1 MFSNFEGF
9 RKRPVVTYS
18 RKARILKPE
27 TPKADLPS
35 PPYDSSPPVV
45 QSSLSSSS
53 SSCSDLA
60 VEEKENDIFDFPEEE
75 AEIELMVASTRHT
88 PSSPKPT
95 TLCKPRKKPKQ
106 QNKKT
111 TKTKVVGKNLVPLKP
126 TVHPISHPITHPVSY
141 PVTDPAIGP
150 ISYPVSYPAIGPTT
164 VSGQQQSYNHSSSI
178 DSYDV
183 FAFDPAPYQPRNKYS
198 LPQQQQQQQV
208 LPSNTLYSSII
219 TTNILNA
226 PSHIPIFNTHFNHM
240 QPLSYLQS
248 LQQQPLQQQPLQQ
261 QPLQQQP
268 LQQQP
273 LQQQPLQ
280 QQPIQQQQ
288 PLQQQPLQQQP
299 IQQQQ
304 PLQQSSIK
312 TKKKNLVAHLKTA
325 NGEKENIPIV
335 REYDFS
341 DEEDIVPQLPLK
353 QPTAQVNRSASPE
366 LSYEERME
374 KELESI
380 MKSEFGESK
389 EQETTEINHRPR
401 YQPLNEIKVKV
412 TYTKRVKQ

>member
-9 RKRPVVTYS
+9 RKRPIVTYS
-18 RKARILKPE
+18 RKARVLKPE

-95 TLCKPRKKPKQ
+95 TICRPRKKPKQ

-111 TKTKVVGKNLVPLKP
+111 TKTKAVGKNLVPLKS
-126 TVHPISHPITHPVSY
+126 TIHPISHPITHTVSY
-141 PVTDPAIGP
+141 PVTEPATDP
-150 ISYPVSYPAIGPTT
+150 ISYPVSYPAIGPAT
-164 VSGQQQSYNHSSSI
+164 VSGQQQSYNHSNSI

-183 FAFDPAPYQPRNKYS
+183 FAFDPAPYQPRNKYI
-198 LPQQQQQQQV
+198 LPQQQQQQV

-219 TTNILNA
+219 TTNIFNA

-240 QPLSYLQS
+240 QPLSYLQPMQQQPLQQQPLEQQPLQQQS
-248 LQQQPLQQQPLQQ
+248 LQQQPLQQQSLQQQSLQQ
-261 QPLQQQP
+261 QPLQQQS
-268 LQQQP
+268 LQQQS
-273 LQQQPLQ
+273 LQ
-280 QQPIQQQQ
+280 QQPIQQQ
-288 PLQQQPLQQQP
+288 
-299 IQQQQ
+299 
-304 PLQQSSIK
+304 S
-312 TKKKNLVAHLKTA
+312 KKKNLVAHLKTA

-353 QPTAQVNRSASPE
+353 QPIVQVDRSASPE

>member
-18 RKARILKPE
+18 RKARVLKPE
-27 TPKADLPS
+27 TPKANLPS

-88 PSSPKPT
+88 PSSPKPAT
-95 TLCKPRKKPKQ
+95 ICKPRKKPKQ

-111 TKTKVVGKNLVPLKP
+111 AKTKVVGKTSVPLKP
-126 TVHPISHPITHPVSY
+126 AVHPISHSIAHTVSY
-141 PVTDPAIGP
+141 PVTDPATDPATDP
-150 ISYPVSYPAIGPTT
+150 ISYPASYPAIDPAT
-164 VSGQQQSYNHSSSI
+164 VSGQQQTYNHSSSI

-183 FAFDPAPYQPRNKYS
+183 FAFDPAPYQPRIKYS

-208 LPSNTLYSSII
+208 LPSNTLYSSIT
-219 TTNILNA
+219 TTNIFNV

-240 QPLSYLQS
+240 QPLSYIQPIQQQS
-248 LQQQPLQQQPLQQ
+248 LQQQPM
-261 QPLQQQP
+261 
-268 LQQQP
+268 
-273 LQQQPLQ
+273 QQQPLQ
-280 QQPIQQQQ
+280 QQPIQQQ
-288 PLQQQPLQQQP
+288 
-299 IQQQQ
+299 
-304 PLQQSSIK
+304 SSIK
-312 TKKKNLVAHLKTA
+312 PKKKNLVAHLKTA

-353 QPTAQVNRSASPE
+353 QTIVQVDRSASPE

-380 MKSEFGESK
+380 MRSEFGESK
-389 EQETTEINHRPR
+389 EQETTVIEHRPR

>member
-18 RKARILKPE
+18 RKTRVLKPE

-35 PPYDSSPPVV
+35 PPYDSSPPAV

-88 PSSPKPT
+88 PSSPKPAT
-95 TLCKPRKKPKQ
+95 ICKPRKKPKQ

-111 TKTKVVGKNLVPLKP
+111 TKTKVIGKNPVPLKP
-126 TVHPISHPITHPVSY
+126 AVHPISHPITHTVSY
-141 PVTDPAIGP
+141 PVTDPASDP
-150 ISYPVSYPAIGPTT
+150 ISYPVSYPAIGPAT
-164 VSGQQQSYNHSSSI
+164 VSGQQQTYNHSSSI
-178 DSYDV
+178 DSYDI

-198 LPQQQQQQQV
+198 LPQQQQQQQQA
-208 LPSNTLYSSII
+208 LPSNTLYPSII
-219 TTNILNA
+219 TTNIFNV
-226 PSHIPIFNTHFNHM
+226 PSHIPTFNTHFNHM
-240 QPLSYLQS
+240 QPLSYLQPIQQQS
-248 LQQQPLQQQPLQQ
+248 LQQQPMQQQPMQQQPMQQQPMQQQQPLKQ
-261 QPLQQQP
+261 QPIQ
-268 LQQQP
+268 
-273 LQQQPLQ
+273 QQQPLQ

-288 PLQQQPLQQQP
+288 PLQ
-299 IQQQQ
+299 
-304 PLQQSSIK
+304 QQSSIK

-325 NGEKENIPIV
+325 NGEKENIPVI

-353 QPTAQVNRSASPE
+353 QTTVQVDRGVSPE